1 MLPVIQRLQIGQ
13 KSQKIEEIRDFGN
26 FEHII
31 SQRKHFWVNSLTFN
45 INIRNKK

>member
-1 MLPVIQRLQIGQ
+1 MLPVIQQVKVGQ

-31 SQRKHFWVNSLTFN
+31 SQMKTLFSQFANVQH
-45 INIRNKK
+45 